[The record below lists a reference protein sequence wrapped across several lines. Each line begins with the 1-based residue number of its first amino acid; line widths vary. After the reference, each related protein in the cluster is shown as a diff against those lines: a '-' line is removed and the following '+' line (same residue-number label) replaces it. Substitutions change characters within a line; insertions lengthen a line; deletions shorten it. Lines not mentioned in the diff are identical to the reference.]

1 MVRLWKAKAEQRSAV
16 KSGKSEL
23 VQENTEGFVWRDS
36 GKGGGNGRKGRVEVR
51 LAQENNYLGMKIV
64 TMRKQV

>member
-1 MVRLWKAKAEQRSAV
+1 M

-23 VQENTEGFVWRDS
+23 GQENTEGFVWRAS

-51 LAQENNYLGMKIV
+51 LAQENNHPQMKIV